1 MKKTPEEMDQV
12 ISTLGLVWAKAPEL
26 RFCQLVQ
33 NIATWER
40 STVAAS
46 QVNDIF
52 YIEDEVFEKNLQA
65 VHGRGWEQIT
75 IPAPA
80 TVPQIIRTDDYI
92 SVWQEGANITLS
104 KSSSHSMREHYGLLA
119 KDPVYLITRLYCKTR
134 GDGIASRLMDSVT
147 ELADKNNITIVKI
160 LNPEVLDSAIEWY
173 RKWNFIV
180 HLAMQTANVS
190 VLFRDNRSIA

>member
-12 ISTLGLVWAKAPEL
+12 IPTLGLVWAKAPEL

-65 VHGRGWEQIT
+65 VHGRGWDQTNTPDSASIPQIT
-75 IPAPA
+75 
-80 TVPQIIRTDDYI
+80 RTGDYI

-104 KSSSHSMREHYGLLA
+104 KSSSHSMGRHYGLPVA
-119 KDPVYLITRLYCKTR
+119 DPVFLITRFYCKTR
-134 GDGIASRLMDSVT
+134 GEGVASRLMESVI
-147 ELADKNNITIVKI
+147 ELADENNITIVKI
-160 LNPEVLDSAIEWY
+160 LDQEALDSAIEWY
-173 RKWNFIV
+173 RKWNFIR

-190 VLFRDNRSIA
+190 VLFRDNRITA